1 MWQILSYVL
10 MGVLVIVAV
19 VGFVLFRILRPIAV
33 DYVKTRNKPGKTFLV
48 VCQRNGTMMTVAA
61 NYVAGVHERITN
73 NERWAFFSS
82 RGRYRFGEASAE
94 FVYDGSDMATDPAT
108 LVAVAELKAR
118 GYHSIEDVMRAVRAG
133 EFGGDYLKT
142 IDGVVH
148 FADGTICVP
157 LIAAFDPASI
167 EGYSRGKPAI
177 TRAYTDTALNIDRA
191 RRDGKFYENPQVM
204 AIGFILI
211 AGCIGI
217 GIMKS
222 MGVF

>member
-33 DYVKTRNKPGKTFLV
+33 DYVKTRNNPGKTFLV

-108 LVAVAELKAR
+108 LVAIAELKAR

-148 FADGTICVP
+148 FSDTI
-157 LIAAFDPASI
+157 PASALAG
-167 EGYSRGKPAI
+167 GYEIVNNQGRVVRRIGRELTPAQ
-177 TRAYTDTALNIDRA
+177 LGNL
-191 RRDGKFYENPQVM
+191 RRLAAAACVRYCAQCAV
-204 AIGFILI
+204 
-211 AGCIGI
+211 
-217 GIMKS
+217 
-222 MGVF
+222 